1 MKRRLRLIRLPILT
15 KDLLERA
22 ARKRTYVIRFV
33 FGLIL
38 FVAACTLF
46 YGNIGVSAEAGQS
59 LGRGAANFAW
69 LMSFLM
75 AALYA
80 LVPIITAEAIASE
93 KQRDTL
99 VLLLVTTLTPRQI
112 ILQKFVART
121 ASILSFVCLSFP
133 LLAITYTFGG
143 VTPEELVLGMVG
155 LIVFC
160 LQVGAFAILCS
171 AYFQTTVQALAV
183 TYLGVFVFQ
192 CCAFMA
198 SGPGNLLAPPNAGT
212 AILGLFS
219 IVVCLTMASAVLVD
233 RAFVQSRNY
242 LLEFFRW
249 LDQHFESM
257 NVLTGGIVLV
267 RDRGIL
273 PEKAPVRWRETRK
286 KSLGTFRY
294 LFRVLVVL
302 EVPILFVIQTIRF
315 GQNHASDEGL
325 TGLLK
330 ILWVAGATLVT
341 IHAASLVS
349 EERSRQT
356 LSVLAST
363 PMTSRRILI
372 EKLSAVRRLIAILML
387 PFATIFLFE
396 WWWYARNSVDYL
408 VLSLLTVVTYLGL
421 IQWMALTVG
430 LRFSNQLVA
439 IVVAISIVAVW
450 AVGLALVAPLLSYL
464 DIESDVLATVINAL
478 SPVGMILAVQSS
490 VIHGSFGRVTPSPWQ
505 SAPVITVA
513 HFVFYFGLALTLRW
527 WCLRTADRYL
537 GRVPQPADTT
547 DFSDLQDVVEI
558 V

>member
-1 MKRRLRLIRLPILT
+1 MKRRLRMIRLPILT

-33 FGLIL
+33 YGLIL

-59 LGRGAANFAW
+59 LGRGASHFAW
-69 LMSFLM
+69 LMGFLL
-75 AALYA
+75 AALYV
-80 LVPIITAEAIASE
+80 LVPIIAAEAIASE

-112 ILQKFVART
+112 ILQKFAART

-155 LIVFC
+155 LIVTC

-171 AYFQTTVQALAV
+171 AYFQTTVQALAM
-183 TYLGVFVFQ
+183 TYLGVFAFQ
-192 CCAFMA
+192 CCAFMVG
-198 SGPGNLLAPPNAGT
+198 GPDISFGQPNAGA
-212 AILGLFS
+212 AILGLLS
-219 IVVCLTMASAVLVD
+219 IAVCLTMASAVLVD
-233 RAFVQSRNY
+233 RAFVQARNY

-249 LDQHFESM
+249 LDREFESM

-273 PEKAPVRWRETRK
+273 PQKAPVRWRETRK

-315 GQNHASDEGL
+315 GQSNASDEGL

-330 ILWVAGATLVT
+330 VLWVAAAALVT
-341 IHAASLVS
+341 IHAASLIS

-363 PMTSRRILI
+363 PLTSRRILI
-372 EKLSAVRRLIAILML
+372 EKLFAVRRLIAILMV

-396 WWWYARNSVDYL
+396 WWWYSRSSVDYV
-408 VLSLLTVVTYLGL
+408 VLSVLTVVTYLSL

-439 IVVAISIVAVW
+439 IVVAVSIVAVW
-450 AVGLALVAPLLSYL
+450 AAGLALAVPLASYL
-464 DIESDVLATVINAL
+464 DVESNVLATVISAFN
-478 SPVGMILAVQSS
+478 PVGMILAIQSS
-490 VIHGSFGRVTPSPWQ
+490 VIHGSFGRVIPSPWEGT
-505 SAPVITVA
+505 PVVTVV
-513 HFVFYFGLALTLRW
+513 HFVFYWSLALTLRW

-537 GRVPQPADTT
+537 GRVPQPVDTS
-547 DFSDLQDVVEI
+547 DFSDLQDADETV
-558 V
+558 